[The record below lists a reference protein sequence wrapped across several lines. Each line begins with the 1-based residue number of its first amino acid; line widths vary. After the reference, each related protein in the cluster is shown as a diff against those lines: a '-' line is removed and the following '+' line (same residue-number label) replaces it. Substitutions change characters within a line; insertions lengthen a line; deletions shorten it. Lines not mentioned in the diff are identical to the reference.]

1 MEIGGLGSEENSD
14 AGVRAR
20 QRTGQMVTV
29 SNKAF
34 FDEPVYNYSKAF
46 DYIWAEISVP
56 PKYGTDWE
64 KGLLASDLAG
74 DRERPARGGRM

>member
-1 MEIGGLGSEENSD
+1 MEIGSLGSEENSD

-46 DYIWAEISVP
+46 DYIWE
-56 PKYGTDWE
+56 
-64 KGLLASDLAG
+64 
-74 DRERPARGGRM
+74 